1 MSGMSRA
8 VALQSQEAAP
18 GGLGWPTLPLKTP
31 EGFLLPY
38 QEQLSLRMVSPVW
51 GTICH
56 TIHLEP
62 EGLPASIWSPGYYH
76 IPPIQEEFSA

>member
-8 VALQSQEAAP
+8 VALRSQGAAP
-18 GGLGWPTLPLKTP
+18 GVLGWPTLPLKTP
-31 EGFLLPY
+31 EGFLLPC
-38 QEQLSLRMVSPVW
+38 QEQLPLRMVSPVW

-62 EGLPASIWSPGYYH
+62 AGLPASIWSPGYYH
-76 IPPIQEEFSA
+76 ILPIQEEFSA